1 MTKELGV
8 NLSTLTIKGSYSTS
22 QDSMVDDFYS
32 PCLANSVRYDRAV
45 GYFSSAVFVLI
56 RVALSQFIENHG
68 QIRIICSPEMS
79 NEDADAIKTGDDR
92 TQEII
97 EKSLYSDLLDWNKTF
112 ENIAPSSLLRR
123 LIESKIVDF
132 RFAVPRAGKGIYHPK
147 VGLFLDEIGNS
158 VSFNGSANE
167 TMRGWSDVGNHEYLD
182 VFTSWTSYEASI
194 RVENHRRLFEE
205 TWLGLTPGLKLYK
218 PSELGQVF
226 VPREN
231 DLSLEECIDLVKSKM
246 NKVGTF
252 ENLDLEVTSNFRKLG
267 KHQEDV
273 LENWKDSDHKGIIS
287 FVTGGG
293 KTLAAIRAAKY
304 WIDKG
309 KQVIILVPSNI
320 LHSQWLDEIEIEL
333 KPFGY
338 TPILVGNDSKKSI
351 WKPALQGVF
360 GKNIKAEAALFLSTY
375 QTAKKPEFLLNIQN
389 TANLLLIADEAHR
402 LGAPDTKNIMEMLQ
416 CPGRLALSATINR
429 YGDEEGTTALLEY
442 FKKEL
447 EPKFDFTDAIKAGRL
462 VPYEYEFATAQL
474 TENEEDA
481 FVELTSKLAKS
492 LDWSGGQARSTS
504 LSQHFARLRANIVKQ
519 ASNKDD
525 AALKLLFEAKK
536 NDRWLVYCNS
546 IEHVNSISE
555 RLKEKEIYPMIYH
568 SEMEGDRQSTLNYF
582 EREGGILLSIKCL
595 DEGVDI
601 PKLDRALII
610 ASSSNPRE
618 YIQRRGRAL
627 RAAKGKYKASIYD
640 IIVTR
645 QDGQPALLSDVSRAE
660 SLAKNANNL
669 YAQTR
674 LRELKN
680 LWGIKNNSEIG
691 ETETF
696 EDETSYF
703 S

>member
-1 MTKELGV
+1 MTEELKI
-8 NLSTLTIKGSYSTS
+8 NLSLLSVKGSYSTS

-32 PCLANSVRYDRAV
+32 PCLAHSVKYDRAV
-45 GYFSSAVFVLI
+45 GYFSSAVFMLVHA
-56 RVALSQFIENHG
+56 ALGRFIENRG

-79 NEDADAIKTGDDR
+79 NEDADAIKSGDATSR
-92 TQEII
+92 ERI
-97 EKSLYSDLLDWNKTF
+97 EKSIESDLLDWNKTF
-112 ENIAPSSLLRR
+112 ESIAPSSLLRR
-123 LIESKIVDF
+123 LIELKIVDF
-132 RFAVPRAGKGIYHPK
+132 RFAVPRTGKGIYHPK
-147 VGLFLDEIGNS
+147 VGLFHDGLGNAI
-158 VSFNGSANE
+158 SFNGSANE
-167 TMRGWSDVGNHEYLD
+167 TMRGWSDAGNHEYLD

-205 TWLGLTPGLKLYK
+205 TWLGLTPGLKIYT
-218 PSELGQVF
+218 PGELGQVF
-226 VPREN
+226 TPREN
-231 DLSLEECIDLVKSKM
+231 DLSLEECLNLVRAKM
-246 NKVGTF
+246 QKVGTF
-252 ENLDLEVTSNFRKLG
+252 ENLDLEITSNLRKLG

-273 LENWKDSDHKGIIS
+273 LENWKDADHKGIIS

-304 WIDKG
+304 WLDKG
-309 KQVIILVPSNI
+309 RPVIILVPSNI
-320 LHSQWLDEIEIEL
+320 LHSQWRDELEREL

-338 TPILVGNDSKKSI
+338 IPILVGNDSKKSI

-360 GKNIKAEAALFLSTY
+360 GKNLKPEAALFLSTY

-389 TANLLLIADEAHR
+389 TSDLLLIADEAHR
-402 LGAPDTKNIMEMLQ
+402 LGAPDTKNIMESLS
-416 CPGRLALSATINR
+416 CPGRLALSATIKR
-429 YGDEEGTTALLEY
+429 YGDEEGTRALLEF

-447 EPKFDFTDAIKAGRL
+447 EPKFDFTDAIQAGRL
-462 VPYEYEFATAQL
+462 VPYEYEFTTAQL
-474 TENEEDA
+474 TDNEEED
-481 FVELTSKLAKS
+481 FEQLTSQLVKS
-492 LDWSGGQARSTS
+492 LDWSGGQARSTTM
-504 LSQHFARLRANIVKQ
+504 SQHYARLRANIVKQ

-536 NDRWLVYCNS
+536 QDRWLVYCNS
-546 IEHVNSISE
+546 IEHVNSIAE
-555 RLKEKEIYPMIYH
+555 KLKEKGIFPMIYH
-568 SEMEGDRQSTLNYF
+568 SEMDGDRQSTLNYF

-618 YIQRRGRAL
+618 YVQRRGRAL
-627 RAAKGKYKASIYD
+627 RVAKGKYKAYIYD

-645 QDGQPALLSDVSRAE
+645 LDGQPALLSDVSRAE

-680 LWGIKNNSEIG
+680 LWGIKNNAEIG

-696 EDETSYF
+696 ED
-703 S
+703 

>member
-1 MTKELGV
+1 MKKAVDV
-8 NLSTLTIKGSYSTS
+8 NLSHLSIKSSYSTS

-56 RVALSQFIENHG
+56 HAALGQFIENQG

-79 NEDADAIKTGDDR
+79 NEDADAIKSGDAN

-97 EKSLYSDLLDWNKTF
+97 EKSLNSDLLDWNKTF

-147 VGLFLDEIGNS
+147 VGLFLDDMGNS

-194 RVENHRRLFEE
+194 RVENHKRLFEE

-226 VPREN
+226 VPRKN
-231 DLSLEECIDLVKSKM
+231 DLSLKECIDLVKLKM
-246 NKVGTF
+246 EKVGTF
-252 ENLDLEVTSNFRKLG
+252 KNLDLEITSNLRKLG

-273 LENWKDSDHKGIIS
+273 LENWKDADHKGIIS

-304 WIDKG
+304 WLDKG
-309 KQVIILVPSNI
+309 KPVIILVPSNI
-320 LHSQWLDEIEIEL
+320 LHSQWREELEREL

-338 TPILVGNDSKKSI
+338 VPILVGNDSKKSI

-360 GKNIKAEAALFLSTY
+360 GKNLKPEAALFLSTY

-389 TANLLLIADEAHR
+389 TSDLLLIADEAHR
-402 LGAPDTKNIMEMLQ
+402 LGAPDTKNIMESIP
-416 CPGRLALSATINR
+416 CPGRLALSATIKR
-429 YGDEEGTTALLEY
+429 YGDEEGTRALLEY

-447 EPKFDFTDAIKAGRL
+447 EPKFDFTDAIQAGRL
-462 VPYEYEFATAQL
+462 VPYEYEFTTAQL
-474 TENEEDA
+474 TDNEEDD
-481 FVELTSKLAKS
+481 FEQLTAQLVKS
-492 LDWSGGQARSTS
+492 LDWSGGQARSTTM
-504 LSQHFARLRANIVKQ
+504 SQHYARLRANIVKQ

-546 IEHVNSISE
+546 IEHVNSIAE
-555 RLKEKEIYPMIYH
+555 KLKEKGIFPMIYH
-568 SEMEGDRQSTLNYF
+568 SEMDSDRQSTLNYF

-618 YIQRRGRAL
+618 YVQRRGRAL
-627 RAAKGKYKASIYD
+627 RVAKGKYKAFIYD
-640 IIVTR
+640 IIVTKL
-645 QDGQPALLSDVSRAE
+645 DGQPALLSDVSRAE

-680 LWGIKNNSEIG
+680 LWGIKNNPEIG

-696 EDETSYF
+696 EDEISFF

>member
-1 MTKELGV
+1 
-8 NLSTLTIKGSYSTS
+8 
-22 QDSMVDDFYS
+22 
-32 PCLANSVRYDRAV
+32 
-45 GYFSSAVFVLI
+45 
-56 RVALSQFIENHG
+56 
-68 QIRIICSPEMS
+68 
-79 NEDADAIKTGDDR
+79 
-92 TQEII
+92 
-97 EKSLYSDLLDWNKTF
+97 
-112 ENIAPSSLLRR
+112 
-123 LIESKIVDF
+123 
-132 RFAVPRAGKGIYHPK
+132 
-147 VGLFLDEIGNS
+147 
-158 VSFNGSANE
+158 
-167 TMRGWSDVGNHEYLD
+167 MRGWSDVGNHEYLD
-182 VFTSWTSYEASI
+182 VFTSWTSYEANI

-205 TWLGLTPGLKLYK
+205 TWRGLTPGLKLYS

-226 VPREN
+226 VPRQN
-231 DLSLEECIDLVKSKM
+231 DLTLQECIDFVKLKM
-246 NKVGTF
+246 QKVETF
-252 ENLDLEVTSNFRKLG
+252 ENLDLEITSNLRKLG

-273 LENWKDSDHKGIIS
+273 LENWKDSDYKGIIS

-304 WIDKG
+304 WLDKG
-309 KQVIILVPSNI
+309 KPVIILVPSNI
-320 LHSQWLDEIEIEL
+320 LHTQWRDEIEIEL

-338 TPILVGNDSKKSI
+338 TPILVGNDSKKNI

-360 GKNIKAEAALFLSTY
+360 GQKIRPEAALFLSTY

-389 TANLLLIADEAHR
+389 ADNLLLIADEAHR
-402 LGAPDTKNIMEMLQ
+402 LGAPDTRQIIRSLQ
-416 CPGRLALSATINR
+416 CPARLGLSATIKR
-429 YGDEEGTTALLEY
+429 FGDEEGTSVLMEY
-442 FKKEL
+442 FKNEL
-447 EPKFDFTDAIKAGRL
+447 EPKFDFSDAIKSGRL
-462 VPYEYEFATAQL
+462 VPYEYFFVTAQL
-474 TENEEDA
+474 TENEEDE
-481 FVELTSKLAKS
+481 FIELTSKLAKS
-492 LDWSGGQARSTS
+492 LDWSSGQARSTS

-519 ASNKDD
+519 VSNKDD
-525 AALKLLFEAKK
+525 AALELLFEAKK

-546 IEHVNSISE
+546 IEHLNRIA
-555 RLKEKEIYPMIYH
+555 EKLRENNIFPMIYH

-627 RAAKGKYKASIYD
+627 RVAKGKYKASIYD

-645 QDGQPALLSDVSRAE
+645 LDGQPALLSDVSRAE

-680 LWGIKNNSEIG
+680 MWGLHNKPELG

-696 EDETSYF
+696 EDEVSYF

>member
-1 MTKELGV
+1 MV
-8 NLSTLTIKGSYSTS
+8 FMVNNLSSVNFKGSYSTS

-32 PCLANSVRYDRAV
+32 PCLSNSIKYDRAV

-56 RVALSQFIENHG
+56 HAALGQFIENQG
-68 QIRIICSPEMS
+68 KIRIICSPEMS
-79 NEDADAIKTGDDR
+79 NEDAEAIKSGDSNINK
-92 TQEII
+92 II
-97 EKSLYSDLLDWNKTF
+97 ENSIESDLLDWNKTF

-123 LIESKIVDF
+123 LIELKIVDF
-132 RFAVPRAGKGIYHPK
+132 RFAVPLAGKGIYHPK
-147 VGLFLDEIGNS
+147 VGLFFDQNGNG

-167 TMRGWSDVGNHEYLD
+167 TMRGWSDAGNHEYLD
-182 VFTSWTSYEASI
+182 VFTSWTSDEAI
-194 RVENHRRLFEE
+194 MRVENHKRLFEE

-231 DLSLEECIDLVKSKM
+231 DLSLKECIDLVKSKM
-246 NKVGTF
+246 QKIGSF
-252 ENLDLEVTSNFRKLG
+252 ENLDLEVNSNLRKLG

-304 WIDKG
+304 WLDKG
-309 KQVIILVPSNI
+309 KPVIILVPSNI
-320 LHSQWLDEIEIEL
+320 LHSQWRDEIEMEL

-338 TPILVGNDSKKSI
+338 TPILVGNDSKKNI

-360 GKNIKAEAALFLSTY
+360 GHNINPEAALFLSTY

-389 TANLLLIADEAHR
+389 VSNLLLIADEAHR
-402 LGAPDTKNIMEMLQ
+402 LGAPDTREIMDSLQ
-416 CPGRLALSATINR
+416 SSGRLGLSATIKR
-429 YGDEEGTTALLEY
+429 FGDEEGTSALMEY
-442 FKKEL
+442 FKTEL

-462 VPYEYEFATAQL
+462 VPYEYEFVTAQL
-474 TENEEDA
+474 TENEEDE
-481 FVELTSKLAKS
+481 FLELTAKLAKS
-492 LDWSGGQARSTS
+492 LDWSGGQAHSTS

-525 AALKLLFEAKK
+525 AALELLFEAKK

-546 IEHVNSISE
+546 IDHVNRIAE
-555 RLKEKEIYPMIYH
+555 RLKEKNLFPIIYH

-627 RAAKGKYKASIYD
+627 RYAKGKYKASIYD

-645 QDGQPALLSDVSRAE
+645 LDGQPALLSDVSRAE

-680 LWGIKNNSEIG
+680 LWGINNDSEIG

-696 EDETSYF
+696 EDEISYF

>member
-1 MTKELGV
+1 MTKELDF
-8 NLSTLTIKGSYSTS
+8 NLSHLTIKGSYSTS

-32 PCLANSVRYDRAV
+32 PCLANSVRYNRAV

-56 RVALSQFIENHG
+56 HAALGQFVENHG

-79 NEDADAIKTGDDR
+79 NEDADAIKSGNAN

-97 EKSLYSDLLDWNKTF
+97 EKSINSDLMDWNKTF
-112 ENIAPSSLLRR
+112 ESIAPSSLLRR

-147 VGLFLDEIGNS
+147 VGLFLDEMGNS
-158 VSFNGSANE
+158 ISFNGSANE

-231 DLSLEECIDLVKSKM
+231 DLSLQECIDLVKSKM
-246 NKVGTF
+246 HKVGTF
-252 ENLDLEVTSNFRKLG
+252 ENLDLEVTSNLRKLG

-273 LENWKDSDHKGIIS
+273 LDNWKDADHKGIIS

-304 WIDKG
+304 WLDKG

-320 LHSQWLDEIEIEL
+320 LHSQWRDEIEIEL

-360 GKNIKAEAALFLSTY
+360 GKNIKPEAALFLSTY

-389 TANLLLIADEAHR
+389 ISNLLLIADEAHR
-402 LGAPDTKNIMEMLQ
+402 LGAPDTKNIMESLQ
-416 CPGRLALSATINR
+416 CPGRLALSATIKR
-429 YGDEEGTTALLEY
+429 YGDEEGTRALLEY

-462 VPYEYEFATAQL
+462 VPYEYEFVTAQL
-474 TENEEDA
+474 TENEEDE

-525 AALKLLFEAKK
+525 VALKLLFEAKK

-555 RLKEKEIYPMIYH
+555 RLKEKGVYPMIYH

-627 RAAKGKYKASIYD
+627 RVAKGKYKASIYD

-645 QDGQPALLSDVSRAE
+645 LDGQPALLSDVSRAE

-680 LWGIKNNSEIG
+680 LWGIKNNPEIG

-696 EDETSYF
+696 EDEISYF